1 MPPEVTF
8 ASKERV
14 ESLSVE
20 ALRRVEQWLMADR
33 EPELS
38 RWLSANGSVAEIA
51 SLALDGP
58 NVSFFD
64 GVLRR
69 IGRHPVDRVARL
81 ALEDARKAHGLVLLS
96 LDRTLREAEWVN
108 GDEPTSALKAGLQG
122 YLRLLVA
129 GQDLR
134 GPSRAH
140 VLASLDEMFF
150 EARRR
155 GQEEILMRAL
165 ARDLVNKVFLA
176 SDGRLGR
183 LDVIEVLDVASR
195 HMPAPERILCQ
206 ELCSMQARATKPL
219 PEDWLARE
227 QPGVFSVAAEI
238 GSVVVVSWHETDAPH
253 DLSRDPFLG
262 PAAEAYRLGEEAP
275 VSVEWAWRGTR
286 LGDLGTPHELVLE
299 RFADAHPR
307 DFAAAVSRHMERI
320 DAWIETSPERAR
332 QELQKLWELANRLPT
347 EQASQILPMLRG
359 QGIEDH
365 SPAGPRL

>member
-1 MPPEVTF
+1 MQSDIVF

-20 ALRRVEQWLMADR
+20 AHRRLEQWLMMDR

-38 RWLSANGSVAEIA
+38 RWLSAQGSSAEIA

-58 NVSFFD
+58 NISFFD

-81 ALEDARKAHGLVLLS
+81 ALEDARKAHSLVLLS
-96 LDRTLREAEWVN
+96 LDRTLREVEWVN
-108 GDEPTSALKAGLQG
+108 GNEPTSALKAGLQG

-134 GPSRAH
+134 GSSRAH
-140 VLASLDEMFF
+140 VLASLDELFF

-155 GQEEILMRAL
+155 GQEELLMRAL
-165 ARDLVNKVFLA
+165 ARDLVNKVFLS

-183 LDVIEVLDVASR
+183 LDVIEVLDVAAR
-195 HMPAPERILCQ
+195 HMPAPERILSR
-206 ELCSMQARATKPL
+206 ELCAMQARATKPV
-219 PEDWLARE
+219 PGEWLARE

-253 DLSRDPFLG
+253 ELCRDPFLG
-262 PAAEAYRLGEEAP
+262 PAAEAYRLGEDGP
-275 VSVEWAWRGTR
+275 VSVEWVWRGAK
-286 LGDLGTPHELVLE
+286 LGDLGTPYELVLE
-299 RFADAHPR
+299 RFADSHPR

-320 DAWIETSPERAR
+320 DAWMETSPERAER
-332 QELQKLWELANRLPT
+332 EIRKLAELADLLSSD
-347 EQASQILPMLRG
+347 QASPIVSMLQERG
-359 QGIEDH
+359 FDG
-365 SPAGPRL
+365 RLSLEQRL